1 MNCVEFEELL
11 PERGLTAAG
20 WDLLNKV
27 APVQTFN
34 KRACGKRIP
43 KGFAK
48 SSHFRH
54 IIGL

>member
-1 MNCVEFEELL
+1 M
-11 PERGLTAAG
+11 AG

-27 APVQTFN
+27 APVHEFN
-34 KRACGKRIP
+34 KRACGKRRTRIP
-43 KGFAK
+43 KGFTK